1 MSITSHR
8 VLILWAGGLL
18 LALLAIIPLAV
29 GSRATGVLLG
39 LSSIGVAWVAVNRRA
54 AALRASVP
62 LDDTAALPA
71 ASFRHPVVLV
81 CGDGLDALFGPV
93 AAERLALRVIPSGCY
108 VRVPSL
114 EQLPAISDAILA
126 LRAGWGAQLCVM
138 FVVNPSAHGDSAAL
152 LGRVRAF
159 GYQAALA
166 RKRGIALPLLLVSY
180 LQTSQ
185 GAAPWFSWEQGEAQ
199 ARVRDHDQCATLD
212 EWQQQAVD
220 TPSRAA
226 RLHACVQLN
235 SVAQWLHDGV
245 LPSLG
250 QHDTDAACVCAI
262 KMVPALAHAVE
273 GNLWCQWLAQKVAL
287 VDRRVSD
294 ANAALPFPDALLGAF
309 KRGAVYTSLQRASV
323 VALWLWVIASAVAL
337 ASSAWQNT
345 LLLRQ
350 VSDDLR
356 RYTSIPPPTH
366 REQRA
371 FLLREDAITALRHTA
386 RRLDTYYRQ
395 GEPLAL
401 GLGLYRGEHLRAPL
415 QAVLAAHVEP
425 PMTVLPTGPA
435 RVVRLDSLSLFASGS
450 ARLKPG
456 STKVLINA
464 LVDIKAQPGL
474 LIVIAGHTDATGDA
488 EKNLRLSYARAA
500 AVHGWMQQMGGI
512 PDSCFA
518 VQGFGASQPIASN
531 DTDAGRAA
539 NRRVDIRLVPSAGA
553 CSLPAQ
559 GPDRQPPVAHRDV

>member
-8 VLILWAGGLL
+8 MLVLWAGGLL
-18 LALLAIIPLAV
+18 LALLAIIPLSVWA
-29 GSRATGVLLG
+29 RATGVLLG
-39 LSSIGVAWVAVNRRA
+39 LAGIGLAWVTVNRKA
-54 AALRASVP
+54 VGLRASVQ

-71 ASFRHPVVLV
+71 AFFRHPVLLV

-93 AAERLALRVIPSGCY
+93 CAERLALRVIPSGCY

-126 LRAGWGAQLCVM
+126 LRPGWGAQLCVM
-138 FVVNPSAHGDSAAL
+138 FVVNPSAHADSAAL
-152 LGRVRAF
+152 LGRVRTF
-159 GYQAALA
+159 GYQAALV

-180 LQTSQ
+180 LQTLQ
-185 GAAPWFSWEQGEAQ
+185 GADPWFSWEQGQ
-199 ARVRDHDQCATLD
+199 AFARDNNQCTTLD

-220 TPSRAA
+220 SPARAA
-226 RLHACVQLN
+226 RLHTCIQLN
-235 SVAQWLHDGV
+235 SLAQWLHDGV

-250 QHDTDAACVCAI
+250 QHDTGAACVCAI
-262 KMVPALAHAVE
+262 KMVPALAHGVE

-294 ANAALPFPDALLGAF
+294 ARAALPFPDALLSVF
-309 KRGAVYTSLQRASV
+309 KRSPAYTSLQRASV
-323 VALWLWVIASAVAL
+323 VAVWLGVIASAVAL

-371 FLLREDAITALRHTA
+371 FLLREDAITALRHAA

-415 QAVLAAHVEP
+415 LAVLAAHVEP

-456 STKVLINA
+456 STKVLISA
-464 LVDIKAQPGL
+464 LVGIKAQPGL

-488 EKNLRLSYARAA
+488 QNNLRLSYARAA
-500 AVHGWMQQMGGI
+500 AVHGWMQQMAGL

-553 CSLPAQ
+553 CSHPAQ
-559 GPDRQPPVAHRDV
+559 APDRQPPVAYGDV

>member
-8 VLILWAGGLL
+8 MLVLWAGGLL
-18 LALLAIIPLAV
+18 LALLAIIPLTVWA
-29 GSRATGVLLG
+29 RATGVALG
-39 LSSIGVAWVAVNRRA
+39 LGGIGLAWLAVNRRA
-54 AALRASVP
+54 AALRASVKF
-62 LDDTAALPA
+62 DDSTDLPA
-71 ASFRHPVVLV
+71 ASFHHPVLLV
-81 CGDGLDALFGPV
+81 CGDALDALFGPV
-93 AAERLALRVIPSGCY
+93 CAERLALRVIPSGCY

-114 EQLPAISDAILA
+114 EQLPVISDAILA
-126 LRAGWGAQLCVM
+126 LRPGWGAQLCVM
-138 FVVNPSAHGDSAAL
+138 FVVNPSAHDDDAAL

-185 GAAPWFSWEQGEAQ
+185 GADPWFSWERGEVWPY
-199 ARVRDHDQCATLD
+199 ARNNDECATLD

-220 TPSRAA
+220 TPTRAA
-226 RLHACVQLN
+226 RLHACIQLN
-235 SVAQWLHDGV
+235 SVAQWLHEGV

-250 QHDTDAACVCAI
+250 QHDADAACVYAI
-262 KMVPALAHAVE
+262 KMLPVLPHAVE

-287 VDRRVSD
+287 VDSRVSD
-294 ANAALPFPDALLGAF
+294 ASAALPFPDALLSVF
-309 KRGAVYTSLQRASV
+309 KRGPAYTSLQRASV
-323 VALWLWVIASAVAL
+323 VALWLWVSASAVAL
-337 ASSAWQNT
+337 TSSAWQNT

-415 QAVLAAHVEP
+415 LAVLAAHVEP
-425 PMTVLPTGPA
+425 PMSILPTAPA

-464 LVDIKAQPGL
+464 LVGIKAQPGL

-488 EKNLRLSYARAA
+488 QSNLRLSYARAA

-553 CSLPAQ
+553 CSHPAQ
-559 GPDRQPPVAHRDV
+559 APDRQPPVAYRDV

>member
-8 VLILWAGGLL
+8 VLVLWAGGLL
-18 LALLAIIPLAV
+18 LALLAIIPISVWA
-29 GSRATGVLLG
+29 RATGILLG
-39 LSSIGVAWVAVNRRA
+39 MAGIGLAWVAVNRRA
-54 AALRASVP
+54 AALRASVQ

-71 ASFRHPVVLV
+71 ASFRHPVLLV
-81 CGDGLDALFGPV
+81 CGDGLDALFAPV
-93 AAERLALRVIPSGCY
+93 CADRLVLRVIPSGCY

-126 LRAGWGAQLCVM
+126 LRPGWGAQLCVM
-138 FVVNPSAHGDSAAL
+138 FVVNPSAHADNAAL
-152 LGRVRAF
+152 LGRVRTF
-159 GYQAALA
+159 GYQAALV

-180 LQTSQ
+180 LQTLQ
-185 GAAPWFSWEQGEAQ
+185 GADPWFSWEQGESQ
-199 ARVRDHDQCATLD
+199 PCARDNNQCTTLD

-220 TPSRAA
+220 TPTRAA

-235 SVAQWLHDGV
+235 SVAQWLHVEV

-250 QHDTDAACVCAI
+250 RHDTDVACVCAI
-262 KMVPALAHAVE
+262 KMLPVLPQAVE

-294 ANAALPFPDALLGAF
+294 ASAALPFPDALLSVF
-309 KRGAVYTSLQRASV
+309 KRGSAYTSLQRASV
-323 VALWLWVIASAVAL
+323 VALWLWVVASAAAL

-371 FLLREDAITALRHTA
+371 FLLREDAITALRHAA
-386 RRLDTYYRQ
+386 RRLDIYYRQ

-415 QAVLAAHVEP
+415 LAVLAAHVEP
-425 PMTVLPTGPA
+425 PMTVLPAGPA
-435 RVVRLDSLSLFASGS
+435 RVVRLDSLSLFATGS

-464 LVDIKAQPGL
+464 LVGIKAQPGL

-553 CSLPAQ
+553 CSLPPQ
-559 GPDRQPPVAHRDV
+559 GSVRQPPVAYRDV